1 MPSFERIRKALR
13 DGLLSFP
20 VTDFAADGGFD
31 PVGYRARIE
40 RFATQGVSAVFVAG
54 GTGEFF
60 SLSCD
65 EYQEIVQIAVDAVAN
80 RVPVIASA
88 GRSVADACRHVA
100 AAQAAGIDGILLMP
114 PYLTGCPGDGLV
126 QYASAVMISTDLP
139 VIYYNRANGILRAPE
154 LQVLA
159 DQMPN
164 FIGLKD
170 GVGDIAMLN
179 DTIKTLGDRL
189 AYVGG
194 VPTAEMF
201 AEAYLA
207 IGVNTYSSA
216 VFNFIPDLA
225 LRFYAALRGGDSA
238 YVQDTIRRFFVPFC
252 RLRDRKPGYAVSL
265 IKAGAALQ
273 GLSAGDVRPPL
284 VMPTAAEVAELR
296 EIIDSL
302 TGDA

>member
-1 MPSFERIRKALR
+1 MASFERIRTALC

-20 VTDFAADGGFD
+20 VTDFAPDGRFD
-31 PVGYRARIE
+31 PVGYRKRIE
-40 RFATQGVSAVFVAG
+40 RFASHGVSAVFVAG

-60 SLSCD
+60 SLAFD
-65 EYQEIVQIAVDAVAN
+65 EYEEIVEIAVDAAAG

-88 GRSVADACRHVA
+88 GRSVADAERYVA
-100 AAQAAGIDGILLMP
+100 AAQAAGVDGILLMP
-114 PYLTGCPGDGLV
+114 PYLTGCPSDGLV
-126 QYASAVMISTDLP
+126 QYASAVMKATDLP
-139 VIYYNRANGILRAPE
+139 VIYYNRANGILRASD

-159 DQMPN
+159 DEASN
-164 FIGLKD
+164 FVGLKD

-179 DTIKTLGDRL
+179 DTIKTLGDCL
-189 AYVGG
+189 AYIGG

-216 VFNFIPDLA
+216 VFNFVPDLA
-225 LRFYAALRGGDSA
+225 LRFYAALRAGDTTH
-238 YVQDTIRRFFVPFC
+238 VQDTIRRFFVPFC

-273 GLSAGDVRPPL
+273 GASAGDVRPPL

-296 EIIDSL
+296 EIIESVA
-302 TGDA
+302 GDA